1 MTGRLAGL
9 PMYDLP
15 GLAAANDALWQAI
28 AHHLQAAGL
37 TDIPPALERDMPVEL
52 LWQDPRLLLAQ
63 SCGYPLMASLRGRV
77 RLVATPC
84 YRAAGCTGVRHGSAI
99 IVRAHDDRRDL
110 AALRGSR
117 CVANHHHS
125 NTGMNLL
132 RAAVAVLAEGRP
144 FFGSV
149 TWSGS
154 HRNSLAMIARSE
166 ADVAAIDAV
175 TFALLGRVEPDLV
188 AQTRILGWTEATP
201 GLPFITAGDTDD
213 ATVEI
218 LRAALLEIS
227 AAPVHAR
234 LRDELL
240 LDGFVIVPEAA
251 YQDVLALERRAADLG
266 YPDLR

>member
-1 MTGRLAGL
+1 
-9 PMYDLP
+9 MYDLS
-15 GLAAANDALWQAI
+15 GLATATDAFWQAI
-28 AHHLQAAGL
+28 AQRLQAAGV
-37 TDIPPALERDMPVEL
+37 TDIPPTLTRDMPVEL
-52 LWQDPRLLLAQ
+52 LWRDPRLLLAQ
-63 SCGYPLMASLRGRV
+63 SCGYPLMTSLFGRI

-84 YRAAGCTGVRHGSAI
+84 YRAAGCTGSRHGSAI
-99 IVRAHDDRRDL
+99 IVRADDDRQDL

-117 CVANHHHS
+117 CVANHPHS

-132 RAAVAVLAEGRP
+132 RAAVAALAGGRP
-144 FFGSV
+144 FFRSV

-154 HRNSLAMIARSE
+154 HRSSLAMIAKGE
-166 ADVAAIDAV
+166 ADLAAIDAV
-175 TFALLGRVEPDLV
+175 TFALLRRIEPDLV

-201 GLPFITAGDTDD
+201 CLPFITAGDTDD

-218 LRAALLEIS
+218 LRAALLDIS
-227 AAPVHAR
+227 AAPTHAR

-240 LDGFVIVPEAA
+240 LDGFAIMPEVA